1 MDYFNKLLV
10 SRKNTFEIDVELQ
23 VRKILESISDYHFEF
38 QKNEDKYNYDI
49 SVFRYDISGAVYTKK
64 CIAFVEIEVSETWKD
79 KYPENWHTFS
89 FLKRKVFNF
98 DYDKKVFTKDLHE
111 NADKT
116 IYIILNKSLTDA
128 ICCNVCKIATFKDAV
143 NYQTGNLRND
153 TFLRTQVTDK
163 SVIKCLD
170 NCLKRIHSFILNI
183 DIKEPEQLAIF

>member
-64 CIAFVEIEVSETWKD
+64 CIAFVEIEVSETWKN

-153 TFLRTQVTDK
+153 TFLRTHVTDR
-163 SVIKCLD
+163 SVIKGLD
-170 NCLKRIHSFILNI
+170 NCLKRIHEFVLNI
-183 DIKEPEQLAIF
+183 DIKEPKQLAIF